1 MPSGVQ
7 KKRFVKCLQQGELV
21 AYPTEAV
28 FGLGCDPLN
37 ADAVARLH
45 ALKGRAKGKG
55 FILIASD
62 FYQII
67 PYIKPLP
74 DSVLSKIY
82 EPNQQPTTWLLPA
95 RETVPK
101 YLTGGKSTIAIRLVK
116 HGLAKELCALAG
128 MAIVSTSANLSGSL
142 PLRDAYKARIKFQQR
157 GVFTISGCVGG
168 GLEPSR
174 IIDPF
179 SNKRYR

>member
-1 MPSGVQ
+1 MPSGFQ
-7 KKRFVKCLQQGELV
+7 KKRLVEYLLQGELV

-37 ADAVARLH
+37 VDAVTRLH
-45 ALKGRAKGKG
+45 ALKRRAKGKG

-62 FYQII
+62 INQII
-67 PYIKPLP
+67 PYVKPLP

-82 EPNQQPTTWLLPA
+82 DLNQEPTTWLLPA

-101 YLTGGKSTIAIRLVK
+101 YLTGGKNTIAIRLVQ

-128 MAIVSTSANLSGSL
+128 MAIVSTSANLSGAL
-142 PLRDAYKARIKFQQR
+142 PLRDAYKTRIKFQQR

-168 GLEPSR
+168 SLAPSQ